1 MNNMIVVNIKSS
13 YPSVLA
19 GVMDLDDATLGDW
32 YQISDEA
39 IRLYGDVILGVYKE
53 KVVSA
58 YDITGHTRD
67 VEAQTVS
74 FDGND
79 SETFAHL
86 VGQRN
91 PAAPWTRGQ
100 GRPIK
105 YVSTD
110 VVLSGEVDIEEVSEM
125 PEGRRAVVKGYVL
138 TVDADNIAT
147 VEPPAGGVVTV
158 LAAGSALGR

>member
-1 MNNMIVVNIKSS
+1 MIVVNVKST

-32 YQISDEA
+32 YQISEDA
-39 IRLYGDVILGVYKE
+39 IRMYGDVIIGVYKE
-53 KVVSA
+53 RVVSA

-67 VEAQTVS
+67 TERQTVS
-74 FDGND
+74 FDGNE
-79 SETFAHL
+79 SKEFGYL
-86 VGQRN
+86 IGQRS
-91 PAAPWTRGQ
+91 PASPWTRGQ

-105 YVSTD
+105 YIATD
-110 VVLSGEVDIEEVSEM
+110 VVRSGEVDVEDVPET

-147 VEPPAGGVVTV
+147 VEPPEGGVVTV
-158 LAAGSALGR
+158 LAAGSSLLAVE